1 MEVKLKDIVPGIL
14 NKFSSE
20 SGDEKLQIA
29 SLWEALAGPLSK
41 ETKIVKIENALMFIQ
56 VPHSVLAQELKVMPT
71 NSSPWSAAM
80 MATLLAVSIESL
92 PPM

>member
-20 SGDEKLQIA
+20 AGDEKLQIA

-56 VPHSVLAQELKVMPT
+56 VPHSVLAQELKLRVQRKFMVAYEEKFGEKLKDIRFLIG
-71 NSSPWSAAM
+71 S
-80 MATLLAVSIESL
+80 
-92 PPM
+92 